1 MSQVENNSLHEL
13 PPSDGGGPELG
24 GDHLDTAFETLDV
37 RQDAWKKRAL
47 VLFGASVSQLPIWG
61 FSMSY
66 GVFQEY
72 YMTHWT
78 LDGSSSV
85 TGIIGTTS
93 NGVLYLSMPLLFAMF
108 TRRWA
113 KYRQIAAVTGAV
125 LASLSFIISSFST
138 SVSHLVATQ
147 GVLSALGCAL
157 VYSPTTLS
165 LGEWFSSDVGNGK
178 NSRAVAYGVTLS
190 CKNIVGS
197 TMPFLARALLSA
209 YGFRIALRVW
219 AALLLGTALLSIFLI
234 PTPHSSLAV
243 PSADPEHEQG
253 RRNRKIPWSF
263 LRHRTFYICSIAI
276 ALQSAGY
283 GLPQSYLPTY
293 ATEVT
298 RLPQTSA
305 TLLLT
310 VFNVPG
316 ILASFS
322 FGYLS
327 DNKHFSISA
336 TTIAAIS
343 ALCSSLATF
352 LFWGLTS
359 QGSLALLL
367 LFSGTFG
374 FFAGGYSAIWG
385 GWINELESEAA
396 RWNEAIDPGMV
407 YGLMNGARGIGYV
420 SGGLVSIPLL
430 KAGLGTRIGALGY
443 SSTYGPLIVFTGLST
458 ILGGC
463 GAVWKGLT
471 RLRGR

>member
-1 MSQVENNSLHEL
+1 
-13 PPSDGGGPELG
+13 
-24 GDHLDTAFETLDV
+24 
-37 RQDAWKKRAL
+37 
-47 VLFGASVSQLPIWG
+47 
-61 FSMSY
+61 MSY

-93 NGVLYLSMPLLFAMF
+93 NGVLYLSMPLLFPIF

-113 KYRQIAAVTGAV
+113 KYRQIAAVIGAV
-125 LASLSFIISSFST
+125 LASLSFIISSSST

-165 LGEWFSSDVGNGK
+165 LGEWFSSDAGIGK
-178 NSRAVAYGVTLS
+178 NCRAVAYGVTLS

-209 YGFRIALRVW
+209 YGFRVALRVW
-219 AALLLGTALLSIFLI
+219 AALLLGTALLSIFMI
-234 PTPHSSLAV
+234 PTHHSSLAV
-243 PSADPEHEQG
+243 PSEDSAHEA
-253 RRNRKIPWSF
+253 RRNRKIPWNF
-263 LRHRTFYICSIAI
+263 LRHRTFYICYIAI
-276 ALQSAGY
+276 ILQSAGY

-298 RLPQTSA
+298 KSSQTSA

-316 ILASFS
+316 IIASFS

-327 DNKHFSISA
+327 DNRHFSISA

-367 LFSGTFG
+367 LFSGTYG
-374 FFAGGYSAIWG
+374 FFAGGYSATWG

-420 SGGLVSIPLL
+420 SGGLVSVPLL
-430 KAGLGTRIGALGY
+430 KASIDTRIGAFGY
-443 SSTYGPLIVFTGLST
+443 ASTYGPLIVFTGLST
-458 ILGGC
+458 ILGGW
-463 GAVWKGLT
+463 GVVWKGMS
-471 RLRGR
+471 RLRGV